1 MNFVIKFTKL
11 SCKDNLIITLTISLM
26 FILIFMVECVFAQSF
41 RFARPVKDNV
51 QANGSY
57 LYGEPNINNS
67 AYAHLGV
74 DYLVR
79 YDTVFSASDGIVYF
93 IGYNPNDTINGY
105 EPGGAGNYIII
116 QSLWNNKNI
125 FLLYMHLQKPLINQG
140 SQVIKGQPI
149 AISGNTGNSTGPHLH
164 FEIRLGSVNYNSPRS
179 RRNPELWCAI
189 NGMGAIYGKVPNAS
203 NNTRVDIFP
212 DPKPRPPYTT
222 FSYSLTY
229 NFNDPYVG
237 SDDIYQENYA
247 IGDVKPGTYT
257 ITAQNG
263 LYRRIVTVYPNQ
275 IINADQATIIEE
287 NLYSENQIQLT
298 QNYPNPF
305 NSQTVIKVFIP
316 QKKFKDN
323 LKLEVYNLLGQKVFE
338 SKNLNSGLNEII
350 LNINDLNCNQVSSI
364 LIYRL
369 NDYNTNYTGKMIFL
383 K

>member
-1 MNFVIKFTKL
+1 
-11 SCKDNLIITLTISLM
+11 
-26 FILIFMVECVFAQSF
+26 
-41 RFARPVKDNV
+41 VKDNI

-67 AYAHLGV
+67 AYAHLGI

-93 IGYNPNDTINGY
+93 VGYNPNDTINGY

-116 QSLWNNKNI
+116 QSNWNNRNL
-125 FLLYMHLQKPLINQG
+125 FLLYMHLQKPLISQNQL
-140 SQVIKGQPI
+140 VTKGQPI

-164 FEIRLGSVNYNSPRS
+164 FELRLNSVNYNSLRS

-189 NGMGAIYGKVPNAS
+189 NGNGAIYGKIEGAP

-222 FSYSLTY
+222 FSYALTY

-257 ITAQNG
+257 ITALGG
-263 LYRRIVTVYPNQ
+263 LYRRTVRVSAGQ
-275 IINADQATIIEE
+275 VVNADQSTLVDE
-287 NLYSENQIQLT
+287 NLISENEVRIS
-298 QNYPNPF
+298 QNFPNPF
-305 NSQTVIKVFIP
+305 NSETIIKVYVPESFV
-316 QKKFKDN
+316 QEN
-323 LKLEVYNLLGQKVFE
+323 LKLEIFNMLGQKIYE
-338 SKNLNSGLNEII
+338 SNFLSVGLNEII
-350 LNINDLNCNQVSSI
+350 I
-364 LIYRL
+364 RL
-369 NDYNTNYTGKMIFL
+369 NEIETSNASNILFYKINNSRFAQVKKMIYL